1 MQQAAIG
8 VPIQLHPGARNWQ
21 VCGRRRPAL
30 RPLRTWVGFFWPHHA
45 TPATPPPMRQ
55 SPFVAPESGD
65 DGAPVVT
72 VKRNP
77 GIRAKALGWIKRYGL
92 PEVAGTLMA
101 YWGYFTAHGATKGN
115 EVASAYA
122 ASVCETL
129 GFFSVVII
137 RQVIAD
143 RARAVRR
150 LHNYG
155 WSGAG
160 KTIRNL
166 VMEFGVPE
174 IVDTGFIRPLAMGT
188 AAHFFGAGWGIA
200 VGKIVSDI
208 SFFLPA
214 IMLDELEKR
223 MDALHKSDVFGGV
236 SDEDIQFFAS
246 MFDRRDL
253 ADGEVLCAK
262 GDVATEIYVV
272 KDGVVEVRVKSD
284 GPPLATL
291 GRSTVLG
298 EYGMFTGERRNA
310 TVTAKGPVAVLTL
323 DYERFRRFMIA
334 FPEGTIALL
343 KSAVLRQMKMRE
355 DI

>member
-1 MQQAAIG
+1 M
-8 VPIQLHPGARNWQ
+8 N
-21 VCGRRRPAL
+21 
-30 RPLRTWVGFFWPHHA
+30 
-45 TPATPPPMRQ
+45 Q
-55 SPFVAPESGD
+55 SPFVGPETGD
-65 DGAPVVT
+65 DGGPAVA

-101 YWGYFTAHGATKGN
+101 YWGYFTAHGATRGN

-214 IMLDELEKR
+214 IMLHELQKKWARAEARSLVSASGTAAAPDELENR

-236 SDEDIQFFAS
+236 SEDIEFFAS
-246 MFDRRDL
+246 MFDRRVGGRRG
-253 ADGEVLCAK
+253 AVRERGR
-262 GDVATEIYVV
+262 GDEIYVV

-284 GPPLATL
+284 GPQLATL

>member
-1 MQQAAIG
+1 LQKK
-8 VPIQLHPGARNWQ
+8 W
-21 VCGRRRPAL
+21 
-30 RPLRTWVGFFWPHHA
+30 
-45 TPATPPPMRQ
+45 
-55 SPFVAPESGD
+55 
-65 DGAPVVT
+65 
-72 VKRNP
+72 
-77 GIRAKALGWIKRYGL
+77 
-92 PEVAGTLMA
+92 
-101 YWGYFTAHGATKGN
+101 
-115 EVASAYA
+115 
-122 ASVCETL
+122 
-129 GFFSVVII
+129 
-137 RQVIAD
+137 
-143 RARAVRR
+143 ARAEAR
-150 LHNYG
+150 
-155 WSGAG
+155 S
-160 KTIRNL
+160 L
-166 VMEFGVPE
+166 VSVS
-174 IVDTGFIRPLAMGT
+174 GT
-188 AAHFFGAGWGIA
+188 AAA
-200 VGKIVSDI
+200 
-208 SFFLPA
+208 P
-214 IMLDELEKR
+214 DELENR

-236 SDEDIQFFAS
+236 SEEDIEFFAS

-272 KDGVVEVRVKSD
+272 KDGVVEVRVKSH

>member
-1 MQQAAIG
+1 VFILRAISRRLIPPG
-8 VPIQLHPGARNWQ
+8 LPVPICSRVRIFLAPPCDTRYTNAYAS
-21 VCGRRRPAL
+21 VPIRRAGE
-30 RPLRTWVGFFWPHHA
+30 W
-45 TPATPPPMRQ
+45 
-55 SPFVAPESGD
+55 D
-65 DGAPVVT
+65 DGAPAVA

-101 YWGYFTAHGATKGN
+101 YWGYFTAHGATRGN

-214 IMLDELEKR
+214 IMLHELQKKWARAEARSLVSVSGTAAAPDELENR

-236 SDEDIQFFAS
+236 SEEDIEFFAS

-298 EYGMFTGERRNA
+298 DAACSPASGAMPRSRRR
-310 TVTAKGPVAVLTL
+310 G
-323 DYERFRRFMIA
+323 RWR
-334 FPEGTIALL
+334 
-343 KSAVLRQMKMRE
+343 S
-355 DI
+355 

>member
-1 MQQAAIG
+1 
-8 VPIQLHPGARNWQ
+8 
-21 VCGRRRPAL
+21 
-30 RPLRTWVGFFWPHHA
+30 
-45 TPATPPPMRQ
+45 MRQ

-214 IMLDELEKR
+214 IMLHELQKKWARAEARSLVSVSGTAAAPDELENR

-236 SDEDIQFFAS
+236 SEEDIQFFAS